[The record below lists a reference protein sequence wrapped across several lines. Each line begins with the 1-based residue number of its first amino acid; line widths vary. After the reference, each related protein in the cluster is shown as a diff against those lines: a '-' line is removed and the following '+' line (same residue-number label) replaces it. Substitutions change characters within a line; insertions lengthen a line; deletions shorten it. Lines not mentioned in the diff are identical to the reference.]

1 MKNKKGFTLVEL
13 LAVIVL
19 LSIVGVIGVTTIIG
33 RMRKSKEKAMF
44 IAAQDIVSIAEAY
57 IETRGSDCNLGEPKC
72 AKISKMIE
80 SRLLDSNVS
89 NPRTIK
95 DKDKGFWGSDE
106 QADTMIVKDSS
117 SERQTDYKVRK
128 NSSNKCYYRF
138 DGYIYYF
145 QSCDSLNTIDDN
157 D

>member
-57 IETRGSDCNLGEPKC
+57 IETRGGNSASVSDMV
-72 AKISKMIE
+72 S

-95 DKDKGFWGSDE
+95 DKDKGFWDDGE
-106 QADTMIVKDSS
+106 QADTLIVKDSRS
-117 SERQTDYKVRK
+117 SRQTDYKVLT
-128 NSSNKCYYRF
+128 NSSNKCYYKF

-145 QSCDSLNTIDDN
+145 QSCKSLNPKSE
-157 D
+157 

>member
-13 LAVIVL
+13 LAVIAL

-57 IETRGSDCNLGEPKC
+57 IETRGGNSARVSDMV
-72 AKISKMIE
+72 S

-145 QSCDSLNTIDDN
+145 QSSYCDSLNPKSE
-157 D
+157 

>member
-57 IETRGSDCNLGEPKC
+57 IETRGGNSASVSDMV
-72 AKISKMIE
+72 S

-128 NSSNKCYYRF
+128 SSSNKCYYRF

>member
-19 LSIVGVIGVTTIIG
+19 LSIVGVIGITTIIG

-57 IETRGSDCNLGEPKC
+57 IETRGSDS
-72 AKISKMIE
+72 ASVSAMVSSK
-80 SRLLDSNVS
+80 LLDSNVS

-95 DKDKGFWGSDE
+95 DKDKGFWDDDE
-106 QADTMIVKDSS
+106 QGSTLIVKDSDAS
-117 SERQTDYKVRK
+117 RQDGYKVLTDASK
-128 NSSNKCYYRF
+128 TKCYYKF

-145 QSCDSLNTIDDN
+145 QSSYCNSLNPKSE
-157 D
+157 

>member
-57 IETRGSDCNLGEPKC
+57 IETRGGNSASISDMV
-72 AKISKMIE
+72 S

-95 DKDKGFWGSDE
+95 DKDKGFWDDGE
-106 QADTMIVKDSS
+106 QAGTSIVKDSNS
-117 SERQTDYKVRK
+117 SRQTDYKVLT
-128 NSSNKCYYRF
+128 NSSNECYYKF

-145 QSCDSLNTIDDN
+145 QSCKSLNPKSE
-157 D
+157 

>member
-95 DKDKGFWGSDE
+95 DKDKGFWGDDE
-106 QADTMIVKDSS
+106 QDNTMIEEDNN
-117 SERQTDYKVRK
+117 SERQTDYKIREK
-128 NSSNKCYYRF
+128 NNKCYYKF
-138 DGYIYYF
+138 DGYKYYF
-145 QSCDSLNTIDDN
+145 QNCVSLNTIDDN

>member
-57 IETRGSDCNLGEPKC
+57 IETRGGNSASVSDMV
-72 AKISKMIE
+72 S

-95 DKDKGFWGSDE
+95 DKDKGFWDDGE
-106 QADTMIVKDSS
+106 QAGTLIVKDSDAS
-117 SERQTDYKVRK
+117 RQDGYRVLKK
-128 NSSNKCYYRF
+128 DGDCYYKF

-145 QSCDSLNTIDDN
+145 QSSYCNSLNTIDDN

>member
-95 DKDKGFWGSDE
+95 DKDKGFWGDDE
-106 QADTMIVKDSS
+106 QDNTMIEEDNN
-117 SERQTDYKVRK
+117 SERQTDYKIREK
-128 NSSNKCYYRF
+128 NNKCYYKF
-138 DGYIYYF
+138 DGYKYYF
-145 QSCDSLNTIDDN
+145 QNCGSLNTIDDN

>member
-13 LAVIVL
+13 LAVIAL

-57 IETRGSDCNLGEPKC
+57 IETRGGNRASVSDMV
-72 AKISKMIE
+72 S

-95 DKDKGFWGSDE
+95 DKDKGFWKDGEQGS
-106 QADTMIVKDSS
+106 TLIVKDSS
-117 SERQTDYKVRK
+117 SERQTDYKVLSD
-128 NSSNKCYYRF
+128 SSKTKCYYKF

-145 QSCDSLNTIDDN
+145 QSSYCDSLNPKSE
-157 D
+157 

>member
-19 LSIVGVIGVTTIIG
+19 LSIVGVIGVTTIMG
-33 RMRKSKEKAMF
+33 RMRRSKEKAMF

-57 IETRGSDCNLGEPKC
+57 IETRGVNNKASVYDMV
-72 AKISKMIE
+72 S
-80 SRLLDSNVS
+80 SRLLDRNVS

-95 DKDKGFWGSDE
+95 DKDKGFWENNEQDNTIIEKVSDASR
-106 QADTMIVKDSS
+106 QDGYRVLKKDG
-117 SERQTDYKVRK
+117 
-128 NSSNKCYYRF
+128 KCYYKF

-145 QSCDSLNTIDDN
+145 QEKYCDSLNPKIE
-157 D
+157 

>member
-57 IETRGSDCNLGEPKC
+57 IETRGGNSASVSDMV
-72 AKISKMIE
+72 S

-95 DKDKGFWGSDE
+95 D
-106 QADTMIVKDSS
+106 
-117 SERQTDYKVRK
+117 
-128 NSSNKCYYRF
+128 
-138 DGYIYYF
+138 
-145 QSCDSLNTIDDN
+145 
-157 D
+157 